1 MVLDAE
7 VGTVTLLLSPTT
19 TVPELLYTLTKTW
32 FGCSVPLERRTLGFD
47 LTFTGKLAVE
57 VFTRSDGVIFEN
69 D

>member
-1 MVLDAE
+1 MVLEAE
-7 VGTVTLLLSPTT
+7 VRTVTSLLSPTT
-19 TVPELLYTLTKTW
+19 IVPELLYTLTKTW

-57 VFTRSDGVIFEN
+57 VFPWSDGVIFDN